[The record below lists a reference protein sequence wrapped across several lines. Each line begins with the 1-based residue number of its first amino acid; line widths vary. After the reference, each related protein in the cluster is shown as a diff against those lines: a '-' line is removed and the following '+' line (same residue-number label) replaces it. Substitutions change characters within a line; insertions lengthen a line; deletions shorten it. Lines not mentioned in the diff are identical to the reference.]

1 MSKNPEEI
9 LDKINYN
16 TWNRPKTVKSYSRKD
31 SLQKPEEVI
40 FEKLGKDIIGKKLL
54 DIGVG
59 TGRTVP
65 YLTQFSED
73 YLGVDYS
80 PAMVQECKT
89 RYPEKSFICLDAR
102 DMSLF
107 QNETFDFILFSYNG
121 IDCVSHPDR
130 IKIFQ
135 EIFRVLKTNG
145 YFVFSSHNRDVKYS
159 EKNHNIQRPWIANP
173 IKWIGIFLRYG
184 EGVYRHLKNKRYEI
198 HEEEYAIINDS
209 GVNYALLIYYIS
221 PKAQIKQLRTIGFN
235 KTIQVFNLK
244 GEEIDRDDQ
253 SPWLHYLVVK

>member
-1 MSKNPEEI
+1 MSKRAEEI
-9 LDKINYN
+9 LDQVNYN
-16 TWNRPKTVKSYSRKD
+16 TWNRSKTVKSYSRKE

-40 FEKLGKDIIGKKLL
+40 FEKLSKDILGKKLL

-65 YLTQFSED
+65 YVTQFSDD
-73 YLGVDYS
+73 YLGIDYS

-89 RYPEKSFICLDAR
+89 KYPERSFVCLDAR
-102 DMSLF
+102 DMSVF
-107 QNETFDFILFSYNG
+107 KNETFDFILFSYNG

-130 IKIFQ
+130 ILILQ

-145 YFVFSSHNRDVKYS
+145 YFVFSSHNRDVNNP
-159 EKNHNIQRPWIANP
+159 EGIHNIQRPWLFNP
-173 IKWIGIFLRYG
+173 VKWLGRFLRYG

-198 HEEEYAIINDS
+198 DEEEYAIINDS

-221 PKAQIKQLRTIGFN
+221 SKAQIKQLRTIGFN
-235 KTIQVFNLK
+235 KTIQVFNSN
-244 GEEIDRDDQ
+244 GEEIDQDDQ
-253 SPWLHYLVVK
+253 SPWLYYLVVK